1 MTTPQRLLTYM
12 TTLAVML
19 STGATVLAQQAVT
32 RVEGFIR
39 DEVTSTPVGVKLY
52 VYPPDGKR
60 LTINSNSADGSYLVV
75 LNSAGSHKFVMAGHN
90 VYKKEFVIDVPTST
104 KFQEIK
110 RDFTVRELRE
120 GTELGS
126 AVGFNMNGA
135 VLTGQGK
142 QVLDKLKEDLNTNQ
156 QMNVVITV
164 VPDQDQ
170 LSGLAEGQ
178 RSQYVKDSTAWAK
191 SMKAYEKKYK
201 KAKTK
206 PEPPVAPVP
215 PTSNP
220 VDPNIQLLK
229 QRVDAVKA
237 ELKDVKNGDLRV
249 VVASGPL
256 PAGAG
261 AAAVSAP
268 AIVTEDTSKKSK
280 KSKKAKPAPAAAKAQ
295 QPVGPKHPT
304 LIAKIG
310 PVKRLFGE

>member
-1 MTTPQRLLTYM
+1 MM
-12 TTLAVML
+12 TLAVMI
-19 STGATVLAQQAVT
+19 SSAATVLAQQAVT

-135 VLTGQGK
+135 VITGQGK
-142 QVLDKLKEDLNTNQ
+142 QILDKLKEDLNTNQ

-170 LSGLAEGQ
+170 LSGLAEAQ

-229 QRVDAVKA
+229 QRIDAVKA
-237 ELKDVKNGDLRV
+237 EMKDVKNGDLRV
-249 VVASGPL
+249 VVVSGPL
-256 PAGAG
+256 PA
-261 AAAVSAP
+261 AATAAP
-268 AIVTEDTSKKSK
+268 APATVTEDSSK
-280 KSKKAKPAPAAAKAQ
+280 KSKKAKKAKPAAPAQAQ

-304 LIAKIG
+304 LIVKIG

>member
-1 MTTPQRLLTYM
+1 MTTPQRLMTYVM
-12 TTLAVML
+12 TLAVMI
-19 STGATVLAQQAVT
+19 SSGATVLAQQAVT

-60 LTINSNSADGSYLVV
+60 LTINSNSSDGSYLVV

-90 VYKKEFVIDVPTST
+90 VYKKEFVVDVPSST

-135 VLTGQGK
+135 VITGQGK

-170 LSGLAEGQ
+170 LSGLAEAQ
-178 RSQYVKDSTAWAK
+178 RSQYIKDSTAWAK

-220 VDPNIQLLK
+220 ADPNIQLIK
-229 QRVDAVKA
+229 QRVEAVKA
-237 ELKDVKNGDLRV
+237 EMKDVKNGDLRV
-249 VVASGPL
+249 VVVSGPL
-256 PAGAG
+256 PAGTT
-261 AAAVSAP
+261 SAP
-268 AIVTEDTSKKSK
+268 APATVTEDTSKKSK
-280 KSKKAKPAPAAAKAQ
+280 KTKKAKPAAPAQAQ

>member
-1 MTTPQRLLTYM
+1 MTTPQRFM
-12 TTLAVML
+12 TNLVTLAVMIIAG
-19 STGATVLAQQAVT
+19 TTAFAQQAVT

-60 LTINSNSADGSYLVV
+60 LTINSNSSDGSYLVV
-75 LNSAGSHKFVMAGHN
+75 LNSSGSHKFVMAGHN
-90 VYKKEFVIDVPTST
+90 VYKKEFVIDVPSST

-135 VLTGQGK
+135 VITGQGK

-170 LSGLAEGQ
+170 VSGLAEAQ

-191 SMKAYEKKYK
+191 SIKAYEKKYK

-215 PTSNP
+215 PTANP
-220 VDPNIQLLK
+220 ADPNELLLK
-229 QRVDAVKA
+229 QRIDAVKA
-237 ELKDVKNGDLRV
+237 EMKDVKNGDLRV
-249 VVASGPL
+249 VVKSGPL
-256 PAGAG
+256 PVNTGATP
-261 AAAVSAP
+261 AAKATV
-268 AIVTEDTSKKSK
+268 VEDSSKKSK
-280 KSKKAKPAPAAAKAQ
+280 KTKKAKPSAPAQAQ